1 MRYMLN
7 TLGAT
12 ASAATLVLTG
22 TLAAGVAHAEA
33 ADPTSLYAP
42 SAMVLAIGR
51 GDAPATATMERAAT
65 LNCAPTP
72 SGTHPAPRAACDELA
87 TVNGDFDALASKPK
101 HPCTRQWDPVTVTA
115 SGVWQGKWVDW
126 SATYGNACE
135 MRENLAGSVVFS
147 F

>member
-12 ASAATLVLTG
+12 ASAAALVLTG

-33 ADPTSLYAP
+33 AGPTSLYAP
-42 SAMVLAIGR
+42 SAMVLTIGK
-51 GDAPATATMERAAT
+51 GDAPATATIERAAT

-72 SGTHPAPRAACDELA
+72 SGTHPAPRAACKELA
-87 TVNGDFDALASKPK
+87 AVNGEFAQLASAPK

-115 SGVWQGKWVDW
+115 SGVWQGKWVNW

-135 MRENLAGSVVFS
+135 MRESLTGGAVFS